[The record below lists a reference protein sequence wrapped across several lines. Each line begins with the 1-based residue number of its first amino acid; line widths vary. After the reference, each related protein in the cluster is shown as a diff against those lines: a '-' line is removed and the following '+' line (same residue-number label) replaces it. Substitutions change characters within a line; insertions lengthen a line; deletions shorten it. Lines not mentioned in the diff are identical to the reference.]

1 MNIGARLQTSR
12 EQRGY
17 SIADAAA
24 ALRIQPRYLIA
35 IEHDDCSSLPPRP
48 YGRGFVRAY
57 AAHLGENPE
66 QTVRDF
72 FAQFSPP
79 PSIVPAIDAAPS
91 RPGPRL
97 AYEATHTGIAT
108 VALLCVAVAIV
119 LAITLRRGAAP
130 ATAPQQAV
138 GTAGT
143 SAPAVTDNTSSA
155 PVPTSTDAP

>member
-35 IEHDDCSSLPPRP
+35 IEHNDFGTLPPRP

-79 PSIVPAIDAAPS
+79 TPIAPVVDAAPA
-91 RPGPRL
+91 RPKRRL
-97 AYEATHTGIAT
+97 AYEAKHTGLAT
-108 VALLCVAVAIV
+108 VTLLC
-119 LAITLRRGAAP
+119 
-130 ATAPQQAV
+130 
-138 GTAGT
+138 AG
-143 SAPAVTDNTSSA
+143 
-155 PVPTSTDAP
+155 